1 MNTVKLAYQ
10 CAANTRVFI
19 HQSINHSSLNN
30 RKNLKTTIMK
40 KLTLVVAI
48 ALLPAFGFSQSIFD
62 KYEDMDNVGSVIIN
76 KGLIELVS
84 NLGDMSDDPEAK
96 EFMEVA
102 SGLDGVKVFMTED
115 TAVAADMAK
124 TVTKYLKSSKLEEL
138 MRVKDKDVN
147 VKFYIRDGKKKD
159 HVSELLMFV
168 SGLEN
173 ADIGNHGRKLE
184 TVLVSLTGDIDL
196 NKIGTLTNKMNL
208 PKELKDAGK

>member
-1 MNTVKLAYQ
+1 
-10 CAANTRVFI
+10 
-19 HQSINHSSLNN
+19 
-30 RKNLKTTIMK
+30 MK

-173 ADIGNHGRKLE
+173 ANIGNHGRKLE